1 MPNPICPSPA
11 TLKVKCVNTN
21 EGANGLTITELAQ
34 QLAPVFGL
42 SNLTL
47 IVDRKTVGIDGGT
60 FTQGGWETRELNTI
74 SFGAQNI
81 IGVSGNRVQLFES
94 PYLFFGWA
102 PARQVE
108 EHQTRVV
115 DVQNS
120 LVVGFGQTQSARN
133 TDSDISTSIYAGFV
147 AASSPPPILEV
158 QHQCSQTKLND
169 GFGSAGFGAQGE
181 TYASIILA
189 KLDGPEG

>member
-1 MPNPICPSPA
+1 MPNPICPDSSI
-11 TLKVKCVNTN
+11 LKVKCLNTN
-21 EGANGLTITELAQ
+21 EGANGLTITELSQ

-47 IVDRKTVGIDGGT
+47 VVDRKTVGINGGT
-60 FTQGGWETRELNTI
+60 FTQGAWQPRDLNTI
-74 SFGAQNI
+74 SFGSQNI

-108 EHQTRVV
+108 LHQTRVV
-115 DVQNS
+115 DVVNS

-133 TDSDISTSIYAGFV
+133 TDSHISTSIYAGFV
-147 AASSPPPILEV
+147 SASSPPAILEV
-158 QHQCSQTKLND
+158 QHQCSQTKASD

-181 TYASIILA
+181 TYASLILA
-189 KLDGPEG
+189 KLDGPED